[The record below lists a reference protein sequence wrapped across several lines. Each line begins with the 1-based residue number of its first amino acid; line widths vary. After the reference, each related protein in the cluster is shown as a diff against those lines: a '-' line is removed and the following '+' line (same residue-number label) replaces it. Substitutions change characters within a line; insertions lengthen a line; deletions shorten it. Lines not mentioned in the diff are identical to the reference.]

1 MGGGG
6 LYMIKKLVKKKNLPL
21 QGTTGLI
28 GDYIIIQ
35 SSLKS
40 EVSIFVNNPV
50 LVHNNISYLINF

>member
-6 LYMIKKLVKKKNLPL
+6 LYVKEVGKKNNFTTA
-21 QGTTGLI
+21 GTTCLI

-50 LVHNNISYLINF
+50 LVHNNFSYLINF